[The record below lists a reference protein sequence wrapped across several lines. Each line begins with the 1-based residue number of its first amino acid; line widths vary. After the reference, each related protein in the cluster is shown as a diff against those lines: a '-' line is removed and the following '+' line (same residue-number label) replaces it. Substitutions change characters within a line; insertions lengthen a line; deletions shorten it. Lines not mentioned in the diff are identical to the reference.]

1 MINKE
6 IVEKLSNYRQN
17 KSLKG
22 TETEKNILKAFAGES
37 QARNRYHLFA
47 EIAREEGYEQI
58 AAIFE
63 ETAHNEKIHAQ
74 TLFSFLEGDPVEI
87 TATYPAGKVG
97 TTFENL
103 KAAAEGEHEEFVIL
117 YPHFAEVANQEG
129 FPKIATAFKLIAN
142 VEKEH
147 EIRFLKLA
155 ENVDK
160 NQVFAKEDKVVWIC
174 RECGHIHIG
183 PKAPAVCPTCLRPQ
197 AYFEIKAE
205 NY

>member
-1 MINKE
+1 MKKE
-6 IVEKLSNYRQN
+6 LVEKFSNYRQG

-22 TETEKNILKAFAGES
+22 TETEKNVLKAFAGES

-74 TLFSFLEGDPVEI
+74 TFFAFLEGDGVEI
-87 TATYPAGKVG
+87 TAMYPAGKIG
-97 TTFENL
+97 TTLENL

-117 YPHFAEVANQEG
+117 YPSFAEVAAKEG
-129 FPKIATAFKLIAN
+129 FPKIASAFKLIAN

-147 EIRFLKLA
+147 EERFLKLA
-155 ENVDK
+155 KNIEE
-160 NQVFAKEDKVVWIC
+160 NQVFAKDEKVMWIC

-183 PKAPAVCPTCLRPQ
+183 PKAPGMCPTCLRPQ
-197 AYFEIKAE
+197 AYFEIKAN

>member
-1 MINKE
+1 MKKE
-6 IVEKLSNYRQN
+6 LVEKFSKYRQG

-22 TETEKNILKAFAGES
+22 TETEQNILKAFAGES

-63 ETAHNEKIHAQ
+63 ETALNEKTHAQ
-74 TLFSFLEGDPVEI
+74 TFFAFLEGDGVEI
-87 TATYPAGKVG
+87 TASYPAGKIGNTV
-97 TTFENL
+97 ENL

-117 YPHFAEVANQEG
+117 YPNFAEVASKEG
-129 FPKIATAFKLIAN
+129 FPRIASAFKLIAN

-147 EIRFLKLA
+147 EERFLKLA
-155 ENVDK
+155 ENLEKD
-160 NQVFAKEDKVVWIC
+160 QVFAKEEKVVWIC

-183 PKAPAVCPTCLRPQ
+183 PKAPKMCPTCLRPQ
-197 AYFEIKAE
+197 AYFEIKAN